1 MSYDLADIRAV
12 QDYFGFLR
20 PEPIEKDWH
29 VVRALAAIAA
39 LETAPFRLIFAGGT
53 CLARAHRLVRRMSED
68 VDLKIVPAESDA
80 ISRSQL
86 RKRLSE
92 LRANVTNALLT
103 AGFNF
108 DPADKI
114 QVWSRDENRY
124 TVHHLPYAAGD
135 NDGRGLRPTI
145 QIEMTYTELLRLA
158 PVTLPVSSF
167 VAEAFGRAPEL
178 PAIDCVSV
186 TETAAEKLVGLTRRI
201 AMELAGVSRAPDPTL
216 VRHIYDLHIIRNAIN
231 GDIVARLAR
240 QIAITDAAEFK
251 NQYPAY
257 EADISGETR
266 KALAVIENEPVYRDR
281 YGSFVQAMV
290 YGEKPDFD
298 QALKTLKELA
308 ARFCDEDSALTLQSG
323 IL

>member
-1 MSYDLADIRAV
+1 MTYDPADIRAV

-29 VVRALAAIAA
+29 VVQALAAIAA
-39 LETAPFRLIFAGGT
+39 LKAAPFRLIFAGGT

-68 VDLKIVPAESDA
+68 VDLKIVPAESEA

-86 RKRLSE
+86 RRRLSD
-92 LRANVTNALLT
+92 LRADVTNALLA

-108 DPADKI
+108 DPADKT

-135 NDGRGLRPTI
+135 GEGRGLRPTI
-145 QIEMTYTELLRLA
+145 QIEMTYTALRLA

-167 VAEAFGRAPEL
+167 VAEAFGQPPEL
-178 PAIDCVSV
+178 SAIDCVSV

-201 AMELAGVSRAPDPTL
+201 AMEIAGVSRAPDPTL
-216 VRHIYDLHIIRNAIN
+216 VRHIYDLHIIRNTVDPN
-231 GDIVARLAR
+231 NVVRLAR

-257 EADISGETR
+257 ETDIGGETR
-266 KALAVIENEPVYRDR
+266 KALAAIESEPVYRDR
-281 YGSFVQAMV
+281 YASFVQTMV

-298 QALKTLKELA
+298 QALGAVKELA
-308 ARFCDEDSALTLQSG
+308 GLFVEDMPP
-323 IL
+323 